1 MGSCGRGRRR
11 TQSGIRRR
19 SWEGGVDREVC
30 VTHAEDACPPFIGEL
45 SRPHGLPCPGVHVL
59 LGGSAGH

>member
-1 MGSCGRGRRR
+1 M
-11 TQSGIRRR
+11 
-19 SWEGGVDREVC
+19 DREVC

-45 SRPHGLPCPGVHVL
+45 SRPHGLPCPGVRVL